1 MGPPLATILI
11 NNYNYAPFLREAIES
26 ALSQTY
32 HPIEIIVVDDGSTD
46 NSRAIIS
53 SYGTKLTAIFKE
65 NGGQA
70 SAFNAGVAAG
80 NGDLY
85 FFLDSDDF
93 FFPEKVSTIANLFA
107 KLDNSKPLL
116 VHHRLEIRQEDGRP
130 KKEVL
135 FGKVHRNPLN
145 LAEYARKYKYTHYEA
160 SATSGMA
167 INRRMVEL
175 LFPLPEKNVRTSADE
190 FVVRGGSLVGELH
203 SSDDVLAAYRVHGS
217 NYWYSGTRRM
227 SVEHLEA
234 LDAYLNQKLAES
246 NLPGKISYSESMLC
260 WWDLVRDE
268 KWVELARRM
277 IKVNMA
283 QLDRHTLRFTYGM
296 CEFAAVH
303 LFQKVVRSIHSRF
316 ARKEC

>member
-93 FFPEKVSTIANLFA
+93 S
-107 KLDNSKPLL
+107 
-116 VHHRLEIRQEDGRP
+116 
-130 KKEVL
+130 
-135 FGKVHRNPLN
+135 
-145 LAEYARKYKYTHYEA
+145 
-160 SATSGMA
+160 
-167 INRRMVEL
+167 
-175 LFPLPEKNVRTSADE
+175 
-190 FVVRGGSLVGELH
+190 
-203 SSDDVLAAYRVHGS
+203 
-217 NYWYSGTRRM
+217 
-227 SVEHLEA
+227 
-234 LDAYLNQKLAES
+234 
-246 NLPGKISYSESMLC
+246 
-260 WWDLVRDE
+260 
-268 KWVELARRM
+268 
-277 IKVNMA
+277 
-283 QLDRHTLRFTYGM
+283 
-296 CEFAAVH
+296 
-303 LFQKVVRSIHSRF
+303 FQKKCQRSQTFLPSWIILSR
-316 ARKEC
+316 C